1 MNISELSLRRPVG
14 AAVLN
19 LMIILFG
26 VVGFTFLA
34 IRDYPAIDPAVISIS
49 TSYTGANPDIMES
62 QITEPLEKQI
72 NGIPGIKTIT
82 SSSSLGSSN
91 ISVEFELGVDL
102 EAAASDVRDKVGQA
116 SRSLPQDIDAPPV
129 VSKADANSDF
139 ILILAVQSRSKG
151 LLELSDYAENVLQQQ
166 FQTIN
171 EVSSVN
177 IFGQK
182 RYAMRLWLNPDK
194 MDAFAVSFTD
204 IRTSLANENIDLPPG
219 KIYGNNTELTIKTLG
234 RLTSEKEFQDL
245 ILREDSAGIVR
256 LKDVAR
262 VEIGPEALEQSWKYN
277 GVNAVGLV
285 IIPQPGANNIKI
297 ADDFNKKLEEIKRNN
312 KSDIE
317 MNVLLDNTTNIRK
330 SISEVEETIFISFG
344 FVVLV
349 IFFFFRDWL
358 IAIRPLIDIPISL
371 VATFFIMYISGFSI
385 NVLTLLGIVLAT
397 GLVVD
402 DGIVV
407 TENIFRKMEEG
418 LPIKKAAL
426 EGSKEIF
433 FAVIST
439 SITLAIVFLPVIF
452 LEGFIGRLFRE
463 FGVTLAAAVLISALV
478 SLTITPVLNVVLS
491 RKKPGHGKFY
501 MKTEPFFRNMENG
514 YKRWVTGFLK
524 VRWIAILIIL
534 ICAGMIWLI
543 MGTLKTEI
551 APLEDRSSVRFSV
564 TAPEGTSYSQMQD
577 ITDAISNY
585 LYDSIPE
592 RDFVFAR
599 TPAGAINSSQP
610 RLGLVGTKERNRSQN
625 DIANDLN
632 RKMARFN
639 DAKVFAI
646 QEQTIAVGAGS
657 RGGLPVQFVLENQD
671 LEKMKVDIPKFLEE
685 AKKDKTF
692 SNVDV
697 NLKFNKPEVELTL
710 DRMKIKDL
718 GLSSQDVVSAIQS
731 AFSGG
736 RLAYFIRNGYQY
748 QVIAQVE
755 RGDRDK
761 PGDISKL
768 YVRNDRGQS
777 IPLTSVVQLTESSS
791 PPSLF
796 HFNRYKAATIQAS
809 LAEGYTIG
817 DGIKS
822 MQAISKKLL
831 DESYQTS
838 LAGPSRDYS
847 ESSSNIAFAF
857 GLALLLIYL
866 VLAAQFESFIDP
878 LIIMLTVP
886 LALAGALLS
895 LWIFGQTLNI
905 FSEIGMIMLI
915 GLVTKNGILIVEFA
929 NQKREEGLNKMDAI
943 LTAAQQRLRPILM
956 TSLATS
962 FGALPIAL
970 SLGAAASSR
979 VPLGIV
985 VVGGIIFSLILTL
998 FVIPAMYSFLSGKN
1012 AHQPDS
1018 KEGLEADAGK
1028 TNQSD
1033 RAGRPVNND
1042 AGKPEQNQPGTAM
1055 ENKPAD
1061 PDVND
1066 NRKP

>member
-1 MNISELSLRRPVG
+1 MKCRQEIKERTTAQALLTNNGKGYMNISAFSLKRPVF
-14 AAVLN
+14 ATVLN

-26 VVGFTFLA
+26 IVGYTFLA

-49 TSYTGANPDIMES
+49 TSYTGANPDIIES

-116 SRSLPQDIDAPPV
+116 ARGLPQDIDAPPV
-129 VSKADANSDF
+129 VTKSDANSDF
-139 ILILAVQSRSKG
+139 ILILAVQSRTKG

-171 EVSSVN
+171 QVSAVN
-177 IFGQK
+177 LFGQK
-182 RYAMRLWLNPDK
+182 RYSMRIWLNPDK
-194 MDAFAVSFTD
+194 MNAFGVSFTD
-204 IRTSLANENIDLPPG
+204 VRNTMSKENIDLPPG
-219 KIYGNNTELTIKTLG
+219 KIYGNNTEMTIKTLG
-234 RLTSEKEFQDL
+234 RLSSEQEFKDL
-245 ILREDSAGIVR
+245 LLRSDAAGIVR
-256 LKDVAR
+256 LGDVAK
-262 VEIGPEALEQSWKYN
+262 VEIGPENLEQGWKYN

-285 IIPQPGANNIKI
+285 IIPQPGANNIQI
-297 ADDFNKKLEEIKRNN
+297 ADDFYKKLDAIKKTN

-317 MNVLLDNTTNIRK
+317 MNVLIDNTTNIRK
-330 SISEVEETIFISFG
+330 SISEVEETILIAFV

-385 NVLTLLGIVLAT
+385 NILTLLGIVLAT

-407 TENIFRKMEEG
+407 TENIFRKLEAG

-478 SLTITPVLNVVLS
+478 SLTITPVLNVVLN
-491 RKKPGHGKFY
+491 RKKVGHGKFY
-501 MKTEPFFRNMENG
+501 LRTEPFFTGMEKG
-514 YKRWVTGFLK
+514 YERLLKAFLK
-524 VRWIAILIIL
+524 VRWAAFII
-534 ICAGMIWLI
+534 IGVCAAMIYFV
-543 MGTLKTEI
+543 MGSLKSEI
-551 APLEDRSSVRFSV
+551 APLEDRSSIRFTVSG
-564 TAPEGTSYSQMQD
+564 PEGTSYNRMQQ
-577 ITDAISNY
+577 ISDEIANY
-585 LYDSIPE
+585 LYDSVPE

-599 TPAGAINSSQP
+599 TPAGAVNSSQP
-610 RLGLVGTKERNRSQN
+610 RLALVPPKNRNRSQTE
-625 DIANDLN
+625 IASDLN
-632 RKMARFN
+632 RKLKRFN
-639 DAKVFAI
+639 DAKIFAI
-646 QEQTIAVGAGS
+646 EEQTISVGLGS
-657 RGGLPVQFVLENQD
+657 RGSLPVQFVLQNQD
-671 LEKMKVDIPKFLEE
+671 MEKLKDMIPKFLEE
-685 AKKDKTF
+685 ARKDKVF

-697 NLKFNKPEVELTL
+697 NLKFNKPEVSLTL
-710 DRMKIKDL
+710 DRMKVKDL
-718 GLSSQDVVSAIQS
+718 GLSSEDVVAAIQA

-736 RLAYFIRNGYQY
+736 RVAYFLKDGHQY
-748 QVIAQVE
+748 SVIAQVE
-755 RGDRDK
+755 RNDRDK
-761 PGDISKL
+761 PDDISRL
-768 YVRNDRGQS
+768 YVKNNKGQS
-777 IPLTSVVQLTESSS
+777 IPLSAVVKLEESSS

-796 HFNRYKAATIQAS
+796 HFNRNKSATISAS
-809 LAEGYTIG
+809 LTEGSTVG

-822 MQAISKKLL
+822 MQAISARLL
-831 DESYQTS
+831 DESYQTA
-838 LAGPSRDYS
+838 LTGPARDYA

-857 GLALLLIYL
+857 ILALILIYL

-878 LIIMLTVP
+878 FTIMLTVP
-886 LALAGALLS
+886 LAMAGALLS
-895 LWIFGQTLNI
+895 LFLFGQTLNI

-929 NQKREEGLNKMDAI
+929 NQKRDSGLAKFEAVI
-943 LTAAQQRLRPILM
+943 QASRQRLRPILM

-985 VVGGIIFSLILTL
+985 IVGGILFSLILTL
-998 FVIPAMYSFLSGKN
+998 FVIPAMYTYLSGKHN
-1012 AHQPDS
+1012 V
-1018 KEGLEADAGK
+1018 KKIEVTE
-1028 TNQSD
+1028 
-1033 RAGRPVNND
+1033 
-1042 AGKPEQNQPGTAM
+1042 
-1055 ENKPAD
+1055 
-1061 PDVND
+1061 
-1066 NRKP
+1066 

>member
-1 MNISELSLRRPVG
+1 MNISELSLKRPVM
-14 AAVLN
+14 ATVLN

-26 VVGFTFLA
+26 VVGYSYLA
-34 IRDYPAIDPAVISIS
+34 VRDYPAIDPAVVSVS
-49 TSYTGANPDIMES
+49 TSYTGANPDIIES
-62 QITEPLEKQI
+62 QITEPIEKQV

-82 SSSSLGSSN
+82 SSSTLGNSN
-91 ISVEFELGVDL
+91 ISIEFELGIDL

-116 SRSLPQDIDAPPV
+116 VRSLPQDIDAPPV
-129 VSKADANSDF
+129 VTKADANSDF
-139 ILILAVQSRSKG
+139 ILILAVQSRTKG

-171 EVSSVN
+171 QVSSVN

-182 RYAMRLWLNPDK
+182 RYSMRIWLNPDK
-194 MDAFAVSFTD
+194 MNGFGVSFSD
-204 IRTSLANENIDLPPG
+204 IRTALNTENIDLPPG

-234 RLTSEKEFQDL
+234 RLTSEKDFRDL
-245 ILREDSAGIVR
+245 IIREDSAGIVR
-256 LKDVAR
+256 LSDIAR
-262 VEIGPEALEQSWKYN
+262 VEIGPEVLEQSWKYN
-277 GVNAVGLV
+277 GVNAVGIV
-285 IIPQPGANNIKI
+285 IIPQPGANNIQI
-297 ADDFNKKLEEIKRNN
+297 ADDFYKKLEEIKKANT
-312 KSDIE
+312 SDIE
-317 MNVLLDNTTNIRK
+317 MNVLLDNTRIIRQ
-330 SISEVEETIFISFG
+330 SINEVEETLAIA
-344 FVVLV
+344 FVFVILV

-371 VATFFIMYISGFSI
+371 IATFFIMYVAGFSI
-385 NVLTLLGIVLAT
+385 NILTLLGIVLAT

-418 LPIKKAAL
+418 MPVRKAAV

-452 LEGFIGRLFRE
+452 LQGFIGRLFRE
-463 FGVTLAAAVLISALV
+463 FGVTLAAAVLISAFV

-491 RKKPGHGKFY
+491 RKNGGHGRFY
-501 MKTEPFFRNMENG
+501 RMTEPFFAGMESG
-514 YKRWVTGFLK
+514 YRKLLGGFLK
-524 VRWIAILIIL
+524 VRWFAFVLIIACVG
-534 ICAGMIWLI
+534 IIFFI
-543 MGTLKTEI
+543 FTSLKSEI
-551 APLEDRSSVRFSV
+551 APMEDRSSVRFTV
-564 TAPEGTSYSQMQD
+564 TGSEGTSFSRMVRISDD
-577 ITDAISNY
+577 IANY

-599 TPAGAINSSQP
+599 TPAGAINTSQP
-610 RLGLVGTKERNRSQN
+610 RLALVPPKERSRTQ
-625 DIANDLN
+625 DQIANELN
-632 RKMARFN
+632 RKLSKFN

-646 QEQTIAVGAGS
+646 QEQTISVGLSARS
-657 RGGLPVQFVLENQD
+657 SLPVQFVLQNQD
-671 LEKMKVDIPKFLEE
+671 LEKLKEVIPKFLEE

-697 NLKFNKPEVELTL
+697 NLKFNKPEVDLVI
-710 DRMKIKDL
+710 DRMKVKDL
-718 GLSSQDVVSAIQS
+718 GLSSQDVVAAIQA

-736 RLAYFIRNGYQY
+736 RLAYFLSNGHQY
-748 QVIAQVE
+748 AVIAQVE
-755 RGDRDK
+755 RDDRNK
-761 PGDISKL
+761 PDDISRL
-768 YVRNDRGQS
+768 YVRNNKGQN
-777 IPLTSVVQLTESSS
+777 IPLSSVVRLEESSS

-796 HFNRYKAATIQAS
+796 HFNRYKSATISAS

-817 DGIKS
+817 DGIKA
-822 MQAISKKLL
+822 MQEIAKKLL
-831 DESYQTS
+831 DESYQTALS
-838 LAGPSRDYS
+838 GSSRDYA

-857 GLALLLIYL
+857 MLALVLIYL

-878 LIIMLTVP
+878 LIIMITVP

-895 LWIFGQTLNI
+895 LWLFGQTLNI

-929 NQKREEGLNKMDAI
+929 NQKRQQGMNKFDAV
-943 LTAAQQRLRPILM
+943 LEAARQRLRPILM

-985 VVGGIIFSLILTL
+985 VVGGIIFSLLLTL
-998 FVIPAMYSFLSGKN
+998 FVIPAMYTFMSGK
-1012 AHQPDS
+1012 H
-1018 KEGLEADAGK
+1018 EAQK
-1028 TNQSD
+1028 
-1033 RAGRPVNND
+1033 VNIS
-1042 AGKPEQNQPGTAM
+1042 E
-1055 ENKPAD
+1055 
-1061 PDVND
+1061 
-1066 NRKP
+1066 